1 MDGWMRRERA
11 SPESGG
17 AERAMCG
24 TLYVSIAKLMTDLT
38 TYIDRGGNIRTCI
51 FIILL
56 HQENEKEN
64 ERGDPFPI
72 EAAHLIFSNR
82 RLPL

>member
-1 MDGWMRRERA
+1 MKKKKVTMDGWMRRERA

-38 TYIDRGGNIRTCI
+38 TYIDRGGNYTYIY
-51 FIILL
+51 FYYIITSR
-56 HQENEKEN
+56 K
-64 ERGDPFPI
+64 RK
-72 EAAHLIFSNR
+72 R
-82 RLPL
+82 K